1 EITARA
7 MVAAINENRPR
18 KRGANFQKRSKSMFK
33 KLGLAATLLAGLTG
47 LTSPV
52 QAATL
57 KWGAA
62 HDIYSLDPYSYG
74 DSYTL
79 AFLNH
84 VYEGLVRYDA
94 NLKIEP
100 ALAESWENVSETVW
114 RFHLRQ
120 GAKFHDGAEFTA
132 DDVRASLKRVS
143 HPVSP
148 LSRKLR

>member
-1 EITARA
+1 
-7 MVAAINENRPR
+7 
-18 KRGANFQKRSKSMFK
+18 MFK

-94 NLKIEP
+94 NLKIDRTGTGRILGKCFRDG
-100 ALAESWENVSETVW
+100 LAFPPSQGRKIPRW
-114 RFHLRQ
+114 RGIHGR
-120 GAKFHDGAEFTA
+120 
-132 DDVRASLKRVS
+132 
-143 HPVSP
+143 
-148 LSRKLR
+148 